1 MARMRRASL
10 GFTLIEALVAM
21 VILGGAGVALFGWIN
36 ASIVSVRRVELANE
50 RSAALANAIEYMQ
63 SVNPMALPAGRVR
76 LGNHDIAWTSSAIT
90 PATRG
95 SGYPQGHSLFELALY
110 ETSVQASR
118 ADDRNWFDFK
128 MVLVGYRRTADVPVL
143 LP

>member
-1 MARMRRASL
+1 MARTHRASL

-63 SVNPMALPAGRVR
+63 SVNPMALPEGRV
-76 LGNHDIAWTSSAIT
+76 
-90 PATRG
+90 
-95 SGYPQGHSLFELALY
+95 
-110 ETSVQASR
+110 
-118 ADDRNWFDFK
+118 
-128 MVLVGYRRTADVPVL
+128 
-143 LP
+143 